1 MMLRNLMR
9 LRSLPTMARVVR
21 VGGKAKPKAT
31 AKAQRSRPAAKE
43 VAADMR
49 QRQELARKGRQA
61 ALVSVKVS
69 TVAQARAVSHVARQV
84 KAKAG
89 TAKPLTGG

>member
-1 MMLRNLMR
+1 MFKNLMR
-9 LRSLPTMARVVR
+9 LRSLPPMARIVR
-21 VGGKAKPKAT
+21 AGGKMKPKAK
-31 AKAQRSRPAAKE
+31 AKAQTPRPAARA

-89 TAKPLTGG
+89 TARPLTGG